1 MAYSTTDGY
10 ESRTVKGRAASTTLH
25 GMKAICA
32 YMGKSESTI
41 LKYIKNEGLPAAK
54 IGGEWVSDRDLVDEW
69 RMQAI
74 VAGRS
79 CKSES
84 EVL

>member
-1 MAYSTTDGY
+1 MAFTTTDQH
-10 ESRTVKGRAASTTLH
+10 ESGMSANLVEKDRVRPLH

-54 IGGEWVSDRDLVDEW
+54 IGGGWISDE
-69 RMQAI
+69 
-74 VAGRS
+74 GRIDDWYLN
-79 CKSES
+79 CIK
-84 EVL
+84 